1 MAGRGSNLPSVMTKN
16 FSKIP
21 APQIQRSVF
30 NRTHGHKTTFDA
42 GLLIP
47 FFVDEILPGD
57 TMSLKANIFAR
68 LATPIFP
75 IMDNVFMDTFFF
87 FVPNRLVWENWER
100 FQGAQD
106 NPDDPID
113 YQIPVLYDAGS
124 LSFASNSIADYFG
137 LPIAPN
143 VIHDDDSPS
152 ALPFRAYNLI
162 WNEWFRDQNLQGKRS
177 VPLDDGPDLYS
188 SLYSI
193 ANRGKRHDYFTS
205 CLPWPQKGD
214 SVAIP
219 LGSIAPV
226 IGNGTTVGFT
236 DGTNLVGLG
245 MTSIGG
251 VEQTGTFR
259 AGSYGDPQGTAIPST
274 DGYNGKTLGL
284 TTSAADSGMIADLT
298 NATAATINQL
308 REAFAIQQIL
318 EMDARGGTRYVEH
331 LRAHWGVISP
341 DFRLQ
346 RPEYLGGGSHRVD
359 VRGVPQTSSTD
370 ATSPQGNL
378 AAYAQIGHISGFN
391 KSFVEHGYVIGL
403 VNVRAD
409 LTYQQGM
416 RRMWSRSTRFDFYM
430 PELAHLGEQAV
441 LNKEIWFT
449 SNNPTVNAAAFG
461 YQERWA
467 EYRYFP
473 SMVTGLFRSDA
484 AGTLDAWHLS
494 IDFGVLPV
502 LNAQFIADD
511 PPIDRVI
518 AVPSEPHVLFDSY
531 IQIKHARPMPVYSIP
546 GLQRL

>member
-1 MAGRGSNLPSVMTKN
+1 MAGRGSNLPSVMNKN
-16 FSKIP
+16 FARIP
-21 APQIQRSVF
+21 APKIQRSVF

-42 GLLIP
+42 GYLIP

-57 TMSLKANIFAR
+57 TMSLKANVFAR

-87 FVPNRLVWENWER
+87 FVPNRLVWDNWER

-113 YQIPVLYDAGS
+113 YVVPVISGSESGSTTFASGS
-124 LSFASNSIADYFG
+124 LGDYFG
-137 LPIAPN
+137 LPI
-143 VIHDDDSPS
+143 SPVEFPDEDRPIS
-152 ALPFRAYNLI
+152 LPFRAYNLI
-162 WNEWFRDQNLQGKRS
+162 WNEWFRDQNLQDR
-177 VPLDDGPDLYS
+177 VAVDTDDGPDAVGDYAL
-188 SLYSI
+188 LL
-193 ANRGKRHDYFTS
+193 RGKRHDYFTS

-214 SVAIP
+214 SVPLP
-219 LGSIAPV
+219 LGSTAPV
-226 IGNGTTVGFT
+226 VGNADTIGLRTSASDFFGLVSESSGQLDMSATRYNTAVGTA
-236 DGTNLVGLG
+236 GLG
-245 MTSIGG
+245 
-251 VEQTGTFR
+251 TGFPVATV
-259 AGSYGDPQGTAIPST
+259 SV
-274 DGYNGKTLGL
+274 GL
-284 TTSAADSGMIADLT
+284 TTDPNASGLVADLSLA
-298 NATAATINQL
+298 NAATVNQL
-308 REAFAIQQIL
+308 REAFAIQHIL

-346 RPEYLGGGSHRVD
+346 RPEYLGGASHRVD

-416 RRMWSRSTRFDFYM
+416 RRMWSRQTRFDFYM

-449 SNNPTVNAAAFG
+449 TGNTTANNGVFG

-473 SMVTGLFRSDA
+473 SMVTGMFRSDA
-484 AGTLDAWHLS
+484 ASSLDAWHLS
-494 IDFGVLPV
+494 IDFAALPV
-502 LNAQFIADD
+502 LNNAFIIDN

-518 AVPSEPHVLFDSY
+518 AVPDEPHVLFDSY